1 MVNILVRSLSTVM
14 GLVGTSFLLP
24 VFVAYW
30 YGEWR
35 ALTAFVVP
43 MTASWLLAG
52 VFWLRRRGKLWVG
65 GVENAFVIVGSVW
78 IVVSL
83 FGAIPLYACGA
94 FPSVIDALFESVSG
108 FTTTGASV
116 LSDVES
122 LPHCINFWRC
132 QTHWLGGMGVIA
144 LAVALIPI
152 LGVGGYRLVQ
162 AETSGPEKG
171 KLTARISDT
180 AKILWTI
187 YVVLTLVQTGLL
199 HFAGMGWFDAA
210 CHAFSTL
217 GTGGFSTRNASLAS
231 FANPAVEWIC
241 TAFMLLASVNFG
253 LYYLLVLGKW
263 PEIRDN
269 TELRGFVFVVLAAIG
284 GATVL
289 EASSWATVSDTA
301 RAVAFQVASVIS
313 TTGFMSQDYLTWK
326 PASQLVVL
334 SLFLIGGCSGSTA
347 GGIKVIRWSVLFK
360 QLRNDILRLL
370 HPHGVFT
377 LRINGIPGK
386 DEVASFV
393 ASFIFVYFALVFVTA
408 FIGACFGLD
417 LFTAFTASLSMIGNV
432 GPAFGSLGPTANYGG
447 LPPALKLWYCFA
459 MLAGRLEVYTLLI
472 LVGSSLRRKNDV

>member
-1 MVNILVRSLSTVM
+1 MVNVLVRSLSTVM

-43 MTASWLLAG
+43 MAASWLLAG
-52 VFWLRRRGKLWVG
+52 FFWLRRRGKLRVG

-94 FPSVIDALFESVSG
+94 FSGFIDALFESVSG

-187 YVVLTLVQTGLL
+187 YVVLTLIQTCLL
-199 HFAGMGWFDAA
+199 HFAGMGWFDAV

-263 PEIRDN
+263 SEIRDN
-269 TELRGFVFVVLAAIG
+269 TELRGFVLVVLAAIG

-326 PASQLVVL
+326 PASQLIVL

-347 GGIKVIRWSVLFK
+347 GGIKVIRWSVLSK

-377 LRINGIPGK
+377 LRINGVPGK
-386 DEVASFV
+386 GEVSSFV

-408 FIGACFGLD
+408 FIGACSGLD
-417 LFTAFTASLSMIGNV
+417 LFTAFTASLSMVGNV

-447 LPPALKLWYCFA
+447 LSPALKLWYCFA

-472 LVGSSLRRKNDV
+472 LVGSSLRRKNDA